1 MLGYKIQIMGIVQGV
16 GFRPFVY
23 NKALANNLKG
33 WVNNCESTVVIMI
46 EGEKNHIKC
55 FIKDIV
61 HNPPSIAYIEKIK
74 IKPCKVKEYK
84 DFSILPST
92 SMTPTI
98 CFLSPDIAT
107 CDECMKE
114 VMNPES
120 RRYRYPFTNC
130 TQCGPRYSIIKELPY
145 DRKNTTMSMF
155 PMCTDCEKEYN
166 NPGYRR
172 FHTQPNCCK
181 ECGPQVVFIDSNNK
195 KKYDNPIKLA
205 VSKIKQGKIVGVKG
219 LGGFH
224 LCCDAVNKN
233 TINTLRIRKKRP
245 NKPLAIMAKNLES
258 AKKIAYISTKE
269 EQILTG
275 RQKPIVLLKKR
286 VSNIL
291 PSNIAPDQR
300 YIGIMLPYTPLH
312 YLLFDESIEYLV
324 MTSGNLNGQ
333 PLAYKNN
340 EAIKLLGNICDY
352 FLTHNRE
359 IHMPIDDSVVK
370 VIEDKLMVIRL
381 ARGYAPYHVKM
392 DSNKEKLALGGQQKS
407 TVCVL
412 KNKYAVISNYIGDL
426 GDYDTYERYQKTI
439 DNILNIYKSTPDRLI
454 HDLHPLY
461 DSTRYA
467 HEQSIR
473 RIGVQH
479 HYAHMLSCMVEHNIN
494 KKVIGVIYDGTGL
507 GDDGAI
513 WGGEFLIGDRKSYK
527 RAAHLK
533 YVTLQGGDITVKEPW
548 RSGVSFLVSSGIEP
562 EKYIKG
568 VNRDRTQLLK
578 EALNS
583 DFNCFQSSSMGRF
596 FDGVSALIGLCNYN
610 TYDGEAAII
619 LENNIEPG
627 VTQLYSYNI
636 DYINSEWLIDY
647 GKIIQG
653 IIDDMEQGI
662 SIPIMSSKFHNTV
675 IDFTVNIVDRLS
687 EESGIVDVVLS
698 GGVFQNSYLLSG
710 IYRRLKGSG
719 FNTYFNEMIPIND
732 GGLSLGQIAIEDDKF
747 GGGK

>member
-23 NKALANNLKG
+23 NKALENNLKG
-33 WVNNCESTVVIMI
+33 WVNNSESTVVIMI

-55 FIKDIV
+55 FIKNIV
-61 HNPPSIAYIEKIK
+61 HNPPSIAHIERIK

-84 DFSILPST
+84 DFRILPST
-92 SMTPTI
+92 SMTSTI

-114 VMNPES
+114 VLNPES

-130 TQCGPRYSIIKELPY
+130 TQCGPRYSIIKGLPY

-155 PMCTDCEKEYN
+155 PMCTECEKEYN
-166 NPGYRR
+166 NPGDRR

-181 ECGPQVVFIDSNNK
+181 ECGPQVEFIDSNNK
-195 KKYDNPIKLA
+195 MKYDNPIKSA

-258 AKKIAYISTKE
+258 AKKIAYISIKE

-340 EAIKLLGNICDY
+340 EAIESLGNICDY

-392 DSNKEKLALGGQQKS
+392 DSNKEILALGGQQKS
-407 TVCVL
+407 TICVL

-513 WGGEFLIGDRKSYK
+513 WGGEFLIGDRKSYQ

-568 VNRDRTQLLK
+568 VNKDRTQLLK

-619 LENNIEPG
+619 LENNTESG
-627 VTQLYSYNI
+627 VTQLYRYDI
-636 DYINSEWLIDY
+636 DNINSEWLIDY

-662 SIPIMSSKFHNTV
+662 SIPIISSKFHNTV
-675 IDFTVNIVDRLS
+675 IDFTINMVDGLS
-687 EESGIVDVVLS
+687 EESGIVNVVLS

-710 IYRRLKGSG
+710 IYRRLKESG